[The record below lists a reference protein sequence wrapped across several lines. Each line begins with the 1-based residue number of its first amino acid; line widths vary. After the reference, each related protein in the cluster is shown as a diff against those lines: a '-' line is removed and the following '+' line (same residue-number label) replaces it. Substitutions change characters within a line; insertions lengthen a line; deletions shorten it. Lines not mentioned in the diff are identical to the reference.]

1 MLIACVVGAR
11 PNFVKIAPLITE
23 MRRQKIDYW
32 LIHTG
37 QHYDHGVSQVFFEDL
52 EIPPPDTYLG
62 VGSGTHG
69 KQTGLALIKLEE
81 EFIKVKPDLVVVVG
95 DVNSTLAGALAA
107 AKLHIPVAHV
117 EAGYRSFDRRM
128 PEEINRV
135 LVDHIAQFLFAPTQ
149 DAVENLRR
157 EGIHPSRIFYVGN
170 IMAETLLRN
179 LEKIKLREKHKE
191 FDLQPRKYALA
202 TIHRPENTDNISK
215 LKRIVSAFSNAPLPV
230 VFPLH
235 PRTERMF
242 DEFGLRRLSKG
253 HLIVTKAFSYL
264 DMLSMLQ
271 NAHLVLTDSGGVQE
285 EACVLRVPC
294 ITIRE
299 STERIA
305 TIAAGANRLTKAE
318 RRQILTAITEIVENG
333 VPSWVIPD
341 RWDREVSKRIV
352 CVLKRSFSNVQ
363 TGKSLM
369 EGSKWN

>member
-11 PNFVKIAPLITE
+11 PNFVKIAPLIAE
-23 MRRQKIDYW
+23 MRRTKIDYR

-37 QHYDHGVSQVFFEDL
+37 QHYDPEVNDIFFKDL
-52 EIPPPDTYLG
+52 EIPPPDIYLG

-81 EFIKVKPDLVVVVG
+81 EFIRIRPDLVVVVG

-107 AKLHIPVAHV
+107 AKLHILVAHV

-135 LVDHIAQFLFAPTQ
+135 LVDHVAQFLFASTQ

-157 EGIHPSRIFYVGN
+157 EGIHSKRIFHAGN
-170 IMAETLLRN
+170 IMVETLLRN
-179 LEKIKLREKHKE
+179 FEKIKLREKHKE
-191 FDLQPRKYALA
+191 FGFEPKGYAVA
-202 TIHRPENTDNISK
+202 TIHRPENTDNINK
-215 LKRIVSAFSNAPLPV
+215 LRGIISAFSNAPLPV
-230 VFPLH
+230 VFSLH

-242 DEFGLRRLSKG
+242 NEFGLGRASKG
-253 HLIVTKAFSYL
+253 HLIVTKALSYL

-271 NAHLVLTDSGGVQE
+271 NARLVLTDSGGIQE

-305 TIAAGANRLTKAE
+305 TIAAGANRLAKAE
-318 RRQILTAITEIVENG
+318 RWQILKAVTEIVENG

-352 CVLKRSFSNVQ
+352 RVLKRNFSNVQ
-363 TGKSLM
+363 NGKSLM